1 MIEKKIPFVLC
12 FTLLL
17 FIQVF
22 RAQVTITIPSGNLY
36 SSVTPAEWRKP
47 LGTYFGYERSAFIYT
62 HSEIGQFGTINSI
75 SFYCDT
81 LNNPGNVP
89 INIYLKETVNAA
101 FAGPSTVAAEESGA
115 QLVYSGTL
123 AATSLVKGQWITF
136 VLSNPFLHATSNS
149 IEVIVETNAGGSG
162 NETSLAKGFYHYLTS
177 IYAFQYWSADNT
189 APASIGTLSYKRPN
203 VQFDMSLATACSG
216 TPNGGI
222 TVSSVDTTC
231 SNVTLSLSGST
242 SATGLT
248 YQWEDSLSGGAWA
261 AINGATSP
269 VMVSSVSADTWFRC
283 LVSCS
288 SQSSYSTIKQVVMR
302 NYLQCYCNSNLGG
315 GCSSSAIDSVAIETT
330 LLANASGCST
340 YIQYPASG
348 NTCAQLASGQNY
360 NLHTKFNGVVI
371 ASVWIDYDQNGMFD
385 SVEWK
390 QIVTTAQV
398 DSDYVTV
405 LSVPANAKTG
415 LTLMRI
421 RTRAAG
427 NLNNYDDACTNFGS
441 GETEDYFIGIN
452 YDVRVASQKKE
463 GELVFY
469 PNPAS
474 GVLYISGAK
483 DQGILEIVS
492 LAGTVVLNKTTHSVN
507 GIMTIDIS
515 DLSTGVYFLKTN
527 FGDRGSVKKLV
538 ISR

>member
-1 MIEKKIPFVLC
+1 MTEKKIPYVLC

-17 FIQVF
+17 VIQVF
-22 RAQVTITIPSGNLY
+22 RAQVTITIPSGNLQ

-47 LGTYFGYERSAFIYT
+47 LGTYFGFERSAFIYT

-81 LNNPGNVP
+81 LNNPGNAP
-89 INIYLKETVNAA
+89 INIYLKEITSAA
-101 FAGPSTVAAEESGA
+101 FAAPSTVATEESGA

-123 AATSLVKGQWITF
+123 AVSSLVKGQWITF
-136 VLSNPFLHATSNS
+136 TLSNPFLHATANS
-149 IEVIVETNAGGSG
+149 VEVIVETNAGGSG
-162 NETSLAKGFYHYLTS
+162 NEINLAKGFYHYLTS

-203 VQFDMSLATACSG
+203 VQFDMTLVTACSG
-216 TPNGGI
+216 SPNGGT

-231 SNVTLSLSGST
+231 ADVTLSLSGST

-248 YQWEDSLSGGAWA
+248 YQWEDSLSGGAWT
-261 AINGATSP
+261 AISGASGSGL
-269 VMVSSVSADTWFRC
+269 VSSISADTWFRC
-283 LVSCS
+283 QVTCS

-302 NYLQCYCNSNLGG
+302 NYLQCYCNSGLGG
-315 GCSSSAIDSVAIETT
+315 GCSNSAIDSVAIETT
-330 LLANASGCST
+330 SLANASGCST
-340 YIQYPASG
+340 YIQYPAAG

-360 NLHTKFNGVVI
+360 NLHTKFGGAVI

-385 SVEWK
+385 SLEWK
-390 QIVTTAQV
+390 QIITTALV

-427 NLNNYDDACTNFGS
+427 NQNSYDDACTNFGS

-452 YDVRVASQKKE
+452 YDVSVSAQTKSQE
-463 GELVFY
+463 PVLY
-469 PNPAS
+469 PNPANQL
-474 GVLYISGAK
+474 LYIKGAE
-483 DQGILEIVS
+483 GTIEIVS
-492 LAGTVVLNKTTHSVN
+492 LEGNVVMSKTVNPVN
-507 GIMTIDIS
+507 GIMTIDVS

-527 FGDRGSVKKLV
+527 LGSPSSVKKLV